1 MQRNSLLLT
10 GILLLALFSFGAADA
25 LLVEP
30 FPETTTEQA
39 SSLPASGQAS
49 SQSSQAVQPIPVLPG
64 ETIPSSSS
72 SEGTASVSSV
82 SSAAPTVDIT
92 PTPAPSSETPPEGA
106 VTKKSDTDPLSI
118 ALRLNFTAEET
129 DEKSLLSAVVKEP
142 SLVQT
147 RVLLLNGDR
156 AGLLAWIETPNV
168 KQVFLVL
175 KDSLATLFSPEVR
188 DLLDEMQSPS
198 GKPPRNFLTFLDPA
212 LSEER
217 FVFVRIRER
226 LYEFHIATGKDEAM
240 YKLVEALTE

>member
-1 MQRNSLLLT
+1 MQRSSLVLT

-30 FPETTTEQA
+30 FPSTTIEQT
-39 SSLPASGQAS
+39 SSLPSSGQAS
-49 SQSSQAVQPIPVLPG
+49 SQSNQAVQPEPVLPG

-72 SEGTASVSSV
+72 EGTVSVSSV
-82 SSAAPTVDIT
+82 SSSAPTVDIT